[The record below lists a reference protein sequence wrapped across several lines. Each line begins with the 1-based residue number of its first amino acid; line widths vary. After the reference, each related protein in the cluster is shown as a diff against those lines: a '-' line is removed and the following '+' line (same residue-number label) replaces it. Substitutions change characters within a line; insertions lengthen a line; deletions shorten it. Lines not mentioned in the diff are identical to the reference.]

1 MVFGVGVVVVVYVV
15 PAVEKK
21 TQSKS
26 GKTQK
31 TRKKKREKKSLL
43 RSQTR
48 PVSLSHV
55 TTPKHAKSASRFSSG
70 PDAFRSPVFLFFS
83 LLSFFALPS
92 LSLSLSLSLRS
103 RFFFSLGRRSLLKKL
118 LLYKIHLSL
127 SPIHPSFHPSSSSS
141 THRVHSHYYLLLL
154 DITD

>member
-1 MVFGVGVVVVVYVV
+1 MVFGVGIVVVVYVV

-26 GKTQK
+26 GKNTKK

-83 LLSFFALPS
+83 LLSSFSLP
-92 LSLSLSLSLRS
+92 SLSLRS

-127 SPIHPSFHPSSSSS
+127 SHPSIFPSLFLFFYASRAL
-141 THRVHSHYYLLLL
+141 TLLL
-154 DITD
+154 TTTRYN

>member
-1 MVFGVGVVVVVYVV
+1 MELVFGVGIVVVVYVV

-26 GKTQK
+26 GKNTQK
-31 TRKKKREKKSLL
+31 DEKKKREKKSLL

-70 PDAFRSPVFLFFS
+70 PDVFRSPVFLFFS
-83 LLSFFALPS
+83 LLSSFS
-92 LSLSLSLSLRS
+92 LSLSLSVLASS
-103 RFFFSLGRRSLLKKL
+103 F
-118 LLYKIHLSL
+118 
-127 SPIHPSFHPSSSSS
+127 PSAEGVF
-141 THRVHSHYYLLLL
+141 
-154 DITD
+154 